1 MEAHQRARK
10 AVKPITKSKDIET
23 FPSKI
28 CMMGR
33 LNLENLNR
41 PLGGGNDDD
50 GGTRCADSGVGHTH
64 DSGGA
69 NEVLSNIYRND
80 VSTSCVGSST
90 AGYKLTDLQ
99 TFDIIHSLN
108 STTASNSSGVMASSV
123 GLAFTSVQW
132 KELERQSMIF
142 KYLTA
147 SLPLP
152 PDLLYPLSLNSPA
165 PSSDLT
171 INLLSGGGELCNAR
185 CFKNRDP
192 EPGRCKRTDGKKWR
206 CSKDVAPM
214 QKYCERHLHKSRLRS
229 RKPVE
234 VRNNSEVHKKTP
246 LEQGPLPTLEAY
258 STASHQIPTQNK
270 PHLLFNPIESDRNAG
285 LMEFESPENEW
296 QHLLKK
302 ANLDFLANEFSFT
315 RSSNPIFY
323 QNCVETSNPFPCS
336 NFQPHTGVI
345 NAWSM
350 DNYKSSKNG
359 NATSW
364 PVSLHQWNL
373 SPSLNLSM
381 GVASGNVLDGE
392 TSKFEIEDGLKDS
405 DYYVTDTR
413 WLPFSRGGPLG
424 EALQPLVIGVEGSNP
439 SSTGVEGSNPAS
451 PYDSVHTT
459 ATTVSSP
466 SGVLPQTL
474 FSHSENSVCNSP
486 AGAAPSLEYAFQ
498 WFS

>member
-90 AGYKLTDLQ
+90 A
-99 TFDIIHSLN
+99 
-108 STTASNSSGVMASSV
+108 GVMASSV

>member
-1 MEAHQRARK
+1 M
-10 AVKPITKSKDIET
+10 T
-23 FPSKI
+23 
-28 CMMGR
+28 GR

-80 VSTSCVGSST
+80 VSTSCVGSSS
-90 AGYKLTDLQ
+90 A
-99 TFDIIHSLN
+99 
-108 STTASNSSGVMASSV
+108 GVMASSV

-147 SLPLP
+147 SLPP
-152 PDLLYPLSLNSPA
+152 PHDLLYPLSLNSPA

-171 INLLSGGGELCNAR
+171 INLLSGGELCNAI

-192 EPGRCKRTDGKKWR
+192 QPGRCKRTDGKKWR

-214 QKYCERHLHKSRLRS
+214 QKYCERHLHKGRLRS

-234 VRNNSEVHKKTP
+234 VRNSSKVRKKTP
-246 LEQGPLPTLEAY
+246 LEQGPLPTLEA
-258 STASHQIPTQNK
+258 ASHQISTQNE

-285 LMEFESPENEW
+285 LMEFESPENKW
-296 QHLLKK
+296 QHLMKK
-302 ANLDFLANEFSFT
+302 ANLDFLADELSFT
-315 RSSNPIFY
+315 RSFNPIFY
-323 QNCVETSNPFPCS
+323 QDCVETSNPFPCS

-364 PVSLHQWNL
+364 PLSLHQWNL

-405 DYYVTDTR
+405 DDYVTDTT

-439 SSTGVEGSNPAS
+439 SSIGVEGSNPAS

-466 SGVLPQTL
+466 SGVLPQSL

-486 AGAAPSLEYAFQ
+486 TGAVPSLEYAFQ